1 MVYDKDFNFKYNLF
15 TSDIRGAFNHFRG
28 YEAIE
33 VADALYVKK
42 DLSNADYFKIA
53 YWGIT
58 RAIENNDKITEL
70 KYIHAT
76 GFHHY
81 KLGDNKEALM
91 YYAQG
96 LYISEKIN
104 NPEFIARFQTRIGGL
119 SIQES
124 NYEKALDYY
133 FKVLR
138 IDDIRYCSEA
148 YSKLAVVYKEKRD
161 YDIAIEYAD
170 KAYNY
175 NVKEENFI
183 LIIRDLINIGDIY
196 LAKGKYGQALGF
208 YAKSL
213 KINYLY
219 PAPFFSTI
227 AIMHSG
233 DVLFELGHYKE
244 AQASYEYACEIAD
257 AYGFKFNS
265 VLIQQKIGKSY
276 SKQGLYEKAIQANKL
291 SLEKSREFGF
301 QLLELNIIRDR
312 IGYYEVINEYETANK
327 LLKESQ
333 ELNIFV
339 VEKEQRE
346 KLEELLAE
354 KEKEL
359 KFFRAQARSMSAAG
373 NDLRQYAKVIAHD
386 LKEPLRTIGSFTSL
400 LKRKYNK
407 VEEEEIDE
415 YFEFIM
421 DATHRMGD
429 LLDELLRYVV
439 LGIKDKAPA
448 NVSLNQVVGQILE
461 DLEDI
466 ITAKNA
472 IVNVQELPTVLGQ
485 KQHFKELFYRII
497 HNAIRYNKSQP
508 PIIDI
513 TVKRNEGEYLFTVRD
528 NGIGIDEDYF
538 EKVFLLYH
546 KLDKDDKEGVG
557 IGLAIS
563 KKIVELHGGSI
574 WISSTVGQG
583 TSIEFTLKDT

>member
-485 KQHFKELFYRII
+485 KQHFIELFYRII

>member
-96 LYISEKIN
+96 LYVSEKIN

-175 NVKEENFI
+175 NVKEENFT
-183 LIIRDLINIGDIY
+183 LIIRDLINIGDIN

-276 SKQGLYEKAIQANKL
+276 FKQALYEKAIQANKL

-346 KLEELLAE
+346 KLEELVEE

-400 LKRKYNK
+400 LKRKYNE

-448 NVSLNQVVGQILE
+448 NVSLNQVVGQVLE

-513 TVKRNEGEYLFTVRD
+513 TVKRNEGEYLFTVCD

>member
-96 LYISEKIN
+96 LYVSEKIN

-175 NVKEENFI
+175 NVKEENFT
-183 LIIRDLINIGDIY
+183 LIIRDLINIGDIN

-276 SKQGLYEKAIQANKL
+276 SKQALYEKAIQANKL

-346 KLEELLAE
+346 KLEELVEE

-448 NVSLNQVVGQILE
+448 NVSLNQVVGQVLE

-513 TVKRNEGEYLFTVRD
+513 TVKRNEGEYLFTVCD

>member
-448 NVSLNQVVGQILE
+448 NVSLNQVVGQVLE

-513 TVKRNEGEYLFTVRD
+513 TVKRNEGEYLFTVCD

>member
-42 DLSNADYFKIA
+42 DMSNADYFKIA

-448 NVSLNQVVGQILE
+448 NVSLNQVVGQVLE

-513 TVKRNEGEYLFTVRD
+513 TVKRNEGEYLFTVCD